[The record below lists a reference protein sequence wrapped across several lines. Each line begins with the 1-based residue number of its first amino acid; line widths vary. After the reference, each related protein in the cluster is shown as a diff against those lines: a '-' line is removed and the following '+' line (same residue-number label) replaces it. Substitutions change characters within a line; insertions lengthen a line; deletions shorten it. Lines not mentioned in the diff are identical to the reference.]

1 MIMVAG
7 EITSK
12 AVVDYQSVIRGAIEK
27 IGYDSDDKG
36 FNYKTCNVLVALEQ
50 QSPDIAQGN
59 LQLTRRCPSKN
70 VIKIKLTKK
79 FDLTSRLNLTSYKI

>member
-1 MIMVAG
+1 MVAG

-12 AVVDYQSVIRGAIEK
+12 ANVDYQSVIRGAIEK

-50 QSPDIAQGN
+50 QSPDIAQGLSFLN
-59 LQLTRRCPSKN
+59 PLVPTAPLVACLPLQ
-70 VIKIKLTKK
+70 
-79 FDLTSRLNLTSYKI
+79 TSIAGVLEEVE